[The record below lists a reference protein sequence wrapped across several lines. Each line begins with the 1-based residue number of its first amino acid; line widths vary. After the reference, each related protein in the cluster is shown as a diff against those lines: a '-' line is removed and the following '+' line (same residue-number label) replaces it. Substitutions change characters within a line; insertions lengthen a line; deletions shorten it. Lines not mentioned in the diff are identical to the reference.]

1 MARQGFSQQAPKSKR
16 QKTQQKHN
24 SAMSGMLPKAAR
36 KQGVRATRRATVD
49 PVTTHVVMEQLIALR
64 TQGKLTK
71 PKPDLAPRIFP
82 GSRTVIGTPEK
93 KLW

>member
-1 MARQGFSQQAPKSKR
+1 MSQQGYGSKALKSKS
-16 QKTQQKHN
+16 QKTQRKHS
-24 SAMSGMLPKAAR
+24 SAMSGMLPKEGR
-36 KQGVRATRRATVD
+36 KVGVRTGRRLTLD
-49 PVTTHVVMEQLIALR
+49 PVTTHVVMEQVIAVR

-82 GSRTVIGTPEK
+82 GSRTLIGTPEK